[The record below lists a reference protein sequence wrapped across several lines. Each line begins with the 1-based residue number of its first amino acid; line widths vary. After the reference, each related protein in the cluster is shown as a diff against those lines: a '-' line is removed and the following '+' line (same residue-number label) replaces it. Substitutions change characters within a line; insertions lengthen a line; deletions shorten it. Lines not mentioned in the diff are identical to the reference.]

1 MAASECGLGKSRG
14 DGSALSGRCT
24 DFNEPI
30 YSAYGTY
37 APFDVDTMQYG
48 ASCGAAPGNHVPF
61 AIFGDEAST
70 CDQQIDQ
77 EEVLLC
83 AASKLADLSEADVPT
98 SWIHAF
104 NGLRYG
110 DNMLALNG
118 GIYAPTIGGSQKEL
132 PPLVFPVLDPKTKFI
147 VRDLA
152 LQALSYIPLLDSRPH
167 TINGANYS
175 CSELY
180 ASAPGLAAGIPRD
193 SAYDKLYNIHTNPG
207 AAGSAYYPP
216 IATWPPT
223 GKRLDQLTQILR
235 ATGEMTKDLIE
246 RSIDSDLAA
255 AADKV
260 AGLTPEERIQA
271 LWVAPN
277 DPFNSM
283 AHAARGPRTLRSSGD
298 RRF

>member
-1 MAASECGLGKSRG
+1 MAASECGLGSEVGQKP
-14 DGSALSGRCT
+14 SALNKASHDAYGPGKELDGVDLKAYPST
-24 DFNEPI
+24 DFP
-30 YSAYGTY
+30 SAATMGTVS
-37 APFDVDTMQYG
+37 FG
-48 ASCGAAPGNHVPF
+48 
-61 AIFGDEAST
+61 IFSGEAKT

-77 EEVLLC
+77 EEILLC
-83 AASKLADLSEADVPT
+83 AAERLASLADSEVPVTWVGALRGITGMRDDVTTADIP
-98 SWIHAF
+98 
-104 NGLRYG
+104 
-110 DNMLALNG
+110 
-118 GIYAPTIGGSQKEL
+118 GIFIDEEY
-132 PPLVFPVLDPKTKFI
+132 PPIVFPVLDPKTKFI

-167 TINGANYS
+167 DINGTNYS

-180 ASAPGLAAGIPRD
+180 AAAPGLAAGTPRD
-193 SAYDKLYNIHTNPG
+193 SAYDKLYNTHANPG
-207 AAGSAYYPP
+207 AAGTAFYPP
-216 IATWPPT
+216 IETWPPT
-223 GKRLDQLTQILR
+223 AKRLDHVTQVLR
-235 ATGEMTKDLIE
+235 AAGQLTKDLIE
-246 RSIDSDLAA
+246 KSVDSDLAA